1 VRENIAY
8 GKPHATFAEIKHATR
23 AACASD
29 FIEQL
34 PDQYETQIGERGVK
48 LSIGQKQRIAIARAF
63 LKNPQI
69 IIFDEGTSNIDSETE
84 SGIQAGLQNLFA
96 NRTTLII
103 AHRLSSLRKVN
114 RILVLEKG
122 SIMESG
128 SHETLIAKK
137 GVYAKLFD
145 AQLI

>member
-1 VRENIAY
+1 
-8 GKPHATFAEIKHATR
+8 
-23 AACASD
+23 
-29 FIEQL
+29 
-34 PDQYETQIGERGVK
+34 
-48 LSIGQKQRIAIARAF
+48 
-63 LKNPQI
+63 LKNPPI

-84 SGIQAGLQNLFA
+84 SGIQTGLQNLFA